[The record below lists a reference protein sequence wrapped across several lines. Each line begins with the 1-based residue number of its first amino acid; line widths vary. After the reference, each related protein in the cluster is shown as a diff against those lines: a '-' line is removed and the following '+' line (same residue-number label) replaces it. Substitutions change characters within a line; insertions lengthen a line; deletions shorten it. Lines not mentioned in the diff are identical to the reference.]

1 MLLYSKNYSNA
12 LDTRDTLEIAISSSR
27 YDSMKLR
34 EFNLEQSAKKYH
46 IQLQRLAGKKAV
58 DSLELYQ
65 YDFDSFMYKNDN
77 GKSEK
82 KEKSEYKKTKTKG
95 GANGKK

>member
-1 MLLYSKNYSNA
+1 MLLYGRNYSNA
-12 LDTRDTLEIAISSSR
+12 LATKDTLEIAISSAR

-65 YDFDSFMYKNDN
+65 YDFNSFMYKYDND
-77 GKSEK
+77 KSESK
-82 KEKSEYKKTKTKG
+82 KVKNKG
-95 GANGKK
+95 DSHGKK